1 MVSTVVS
8 LKAFF
13 KKEDAVKA
21 QPTKVKVRTQRYL
34 TEGEIELAR
43 PIFKDS
49 INYDKVK
56 IIRGGLLS
64 MPNSSNNA
72 MTPFGSIHLPH
83 ESYEDIS
90 DFSTALETDQNWFI
104 HEMAHVWQYSLG
116 MSVAF
121 RGTEMALRGGYKNA
135 RGYTYDLYGKDK
147 NKAFNEFNFE
157 QQAELISHYF
167 DVVYHDVSKHNRSD
181 IYYKNLQNIDHL
193 TSVLSEFLENPKGK
207 KLLSK
212 NHGGIFH
219 GK

>member
-1 MVSTVVS
+1 MSTVVS
-8 LKAFF
+8 FKAFF

-21 QPTKVKVRTQRYL
+21 QPTKVKVSTQRHL

-83 ESYEDIS
+83 ESYETIP
-90 DFSTALETDQNWFI
+90 DFSICESKAGKVWFI
-104 HEMAHVWQYSLG
+104 HEITHVWQYSLG
-116 MSVAF
+116 MSVAL
-121 RGTEMALRGGYKNA
+121 RGTEMAVRGGYRNA
-135 RGYTYDLYGKDK
+135 RGYDYDLNGKDQ

-157 QQAELISHYF
+157 QQAELVSHYF
-167 DVVYHDVSKHNRSD
+167 DAVYLNAYKHDNYPGHIENVG
-181 IYYKNLQNIDHL
+181 NLRFIELILKD
-193 TSVLSEFLENPKGK
+193 FLDNPKNH

-212 NHGGIFH
+212 NHGKFYYG
-219 GK
+219 